1 MSSPDKQA
9 TSHYVEAAIWLILA
23 AFLFNQTF
31 SFNQEIEI
39 YRYGAAAWPRTI
51 IILMAIAAIGQL
63 IYNRT
68 RANRPPVDASPDL
81 PVRDRNSLLL
91 DTSTSRTGHAPVNAA
106 WPTTDQRLSWTR
118 DSDQAD
124 MDSQSTR
131 ESPAN
136 QAEDPDNTGLKWY
149 IHTFFLV
156 ALPFVYINLPKI
168 LAGTT
173 DVGSPELNR
182 YKLIV
187 AGLVS
192 VVFIVAAWRNH
203 LGAVLALPVLFAAM
217 MQDLGFYAL
226 APVFILGV
234 MFLMGERRIHWMV
247 SVMMGI
253 YAIIMTMFVVILY
266 VGLPTGYVRPFYDF
280 GTWMVKVLQL

>member
-9 TSHYVEAAIWLILA
+9 TSHYVEAAIWLVLA
-23 AFLFNQTF
+23 VFLYSQTF

-51 IILMAIAAIGQL
+51 IILMALAAIGQL
-63 IYNRT
+63 VFNRT
-68 RANRPPVDASPDL
+68 RANRHEAGMISQAMDE
-81 PVRDRNSLLL
+81 
-91 DTSTSRTGHAPVNAA
+91 STA
-106 WPTTDQRLSWTR
+106 
-118 DSDQAD
+118 DQAE
-124 MDSQSTR
+124 
-131 ESPAN
+131 ESG
-136 QAEDPDNTGLKWY
+136 NTGLKWY
-149 IHTFFLV
+149 LHTLFLV

-182 YKLIV
+182 YKLIC
-187 AGLVS
+187 AGIVS
-192 VVFIVAAWRNH
+192 VLFIIAAWRNH
-203 LGAVLALPVLFAAM
+203 LGAVLALPVMFAAM

-234 MFLMGERRIHWMV
+234 MFLMGERRANWMV
-247 SVMMGI
+247 SVMLGI
-253 YAIIMTMFVVILY
+253 YAILMTMFVVILY

-280 GTWMVKVLQL
+280 GTWMVKVLQW

>member
-23 AFLFNQTF
+23 AFLFSQTF
-31 SFNQEIEI
+31 SFNQDIEI

-63 IYNRT
+63 VYNRR
-68 RANRPPVDASPDL
+68 RANRPPDESSAVE
-81 PVRDRNSLLL
+81 PVPDRNALRL
-91 DTSTSRTGHAPVNAA
+91 DTGARQASHAPVTAA
-106 WPTTDQRLSWTR
+106 WPSNHGLSWTR
-118 DSDQAD
+118 EHDQAVA
-124 MDSQSTR
+124 DSRSIEETVD
-131 ESPAN
+131 
-136 QAEDPDNTGLKWY
+136 QAEDSDNTGLNWY
-149 IHTFFLV
+149 LHTFFLV

-168 LAGTT
+168 LAGTA

-187 AGLVS
+187 AALVS
-192 VVFIVAAWRNH
+192 VVFIIAAWRNH

-234 MFLMGERRIHWMV
+234 MFLMGERRAHWMA
-247 SVMMGI
+247 SVMLGI
-253 YAIIMTMFVVILY
+253 YTIIMTMFVVILY